1 MATSYPFPSK
11 VHVTSSVTLKL
22 TDRNYLLWKTQI
34 ESLLSS
40 QKLIGFV
47 NGAVNAPSQTRLIV
61 NGDVTTDEPNPQYE
75 SWFCTDQLVKSWL
88 FGTLSEEV
96 LGHVHNLS
104 TSRQIWVSLAEN
116 FNKSSVARE
125 FSLRRSL
132 QLLSKKEKPLS
143 VYCREF
149 KTICDALSSIG
160 KPIDESM
167 KIFGFLNGLGRD
179 YDPITTVIQ
188 NSLSKLPCPTFN
200 DVVSEVQGF
209 DSKLQSYE
217 EAVSV
222 TPHLAFNTERSDSGA
237 PQYTPN
243 HRGRGRSGQNRGRG
257 GYTTRGRGFSQ
268 HQSSPQASG
277 PRPVCQI
284 CGRTGHTA
292 LKCYNRFDNNY
303 QAEVQAFSTLRVS
316 DETGKEWHPDSA
328 ATAHVTS
335 STNALQSAA
344 QYDGDDAVLV
354 GDGTY
359 LPITHIGST
368 TINSSKGK
376 IPLNEVL
383 VVPNIQKSLLS
394 VSKLCDDYPCGV
406 YFDANKVCIIDL
418 QTQKVVTKGPRRNG
432 LYVLEN
438 QEFVALYSNRQCVA
452 TEEVWHHRL
461 GHANSKALQHLQHS
475 KAIQMNKS
483 RTSPIC
489 EPCQM
494 GKSSKLPFFV
504 SDSRVLHPLDRVHCD
519 LWGPSPV
526 VSNQGFKFYAIFV
539 DDYSRYSWFYPLKSK
554 SEFVSVF
561 ISFQKLVENQLNTK
575 IKVFQ
580 SDGGGEFVSNKLKEH
595 FSQHDIH
602 HRISCPY
609 TPQQNGLAER
619 KHRHLVELGLSMLFH
634 SHTPQKFWVESF
646 FTANYIINLLPSS
659 VLKNLSPHE
668 ALFGLKPDYTSLR
681 VFGSACYPC
690 LRPLAQNKFDPR
702 SLQCVF
708 LGYNNQY
715 KGYRCFYPPTGK
727 VYISRNVI
735 FNESELPFK
744 EKYQSLVP
752 NYSTP
757 LLQAWQHH
765 KAVEISSPATTIQ
778 LLPKPITPIT
788 EPVPAQIEPEPTSDG
803 EESNIDVNPGI
814 EEVEEANPEPVANTH
829 TMTTRSK
836 AGIHKPNTRYV
847 LLTTQKLNNEPKTLA
862 SAMKHPGWNE
872 AVHEEIN
879 RVHMLSTW
887 SLVPPS
893 EDMNILSSKW
903 VFKTKLKPDGSV
915 DKLKARLVAKGFDQ
929 EEGLDYLETFSPV
942 VRTATIRLVL
952 DVSTAKG
959 WPIKQLDVSNAFL
972 HGELQEP
979 VYMYQPTG
987 FIDPQKPSHVCRLT
1001 KALYGLKQAP
1011 RAWFDTFSNFLL
1023 DFGFL
1028 CSKADPSLFVC
1039 HQDGKVLYLLLYVDD
1054 ILLTGSD
1061 QSLLQDLLQ
1070 ALNSRFSMK
1079 DLGPPRYFL
1088 GIQIEDYANG
1098 LFLHQTAYAT
1108 DILQQAAMSDCN
1120 PMPTPLPTQLENLN
1134 SELFEEPTY
1143 FRSLAG
1149 KLQYLTITRPDI
1161 QFAVNFICQRMHSPT
1176 VSDFGLLKRI
1186 LRYIKGT
1193 LGMGLPIKRNSTL
1206 ALSAFS
1212 DSDWAGC
1219 KSTRRSTTGFCILL
1233 GSNLISWSA
1242 KRQPTVSNS
1251 STEAEYRAL
1260 TYAAR
1265 EVTWISSLL
1274 RDLGIPQY
1282 LPTQV
1287 YCDNLSAV
1295 YLSAN
1300 PALHSRSKHFDTDW
1314 HYIREQV
1321 ALGLIET
1328 HHIPAALQ
1336 LADVFTKSLPR
1347 RGFIDLRGKLGVS
1360 SSPTPSLRGSV
1371 SNKQVTGPATEGPS
1385 QSSQQMKT
1393 KEDSSSSEKQSN
1405 EGSRKVPTGD
1415 SSNPA
1420 ALAV

>member
-1 MATSYPFPSK
+1 MATSYPFPDN

-22 TDRNYLLWKTQI
+22 TDSNYLLWKTQF

-47 NGAVNAPSQTRLIV
+47 NGAVNAPSQSRLVV
-61 NGDVTTDEPNPQYE
+61 NGEVTSEEPNPLYE
-75 SWFCTDQLVKSWL
+75 SWFCTDQLVRSWL

-125 FSLRRSL
+125 FSLRQNL
-132 QLLSKKEKPLS
+132 QLLSKKEKPFS

-160 KPIDESM
+160 KPVDESM

-188 NSLSKLPCPTFN
+188 SSLSKLPTPTFN

-217 EAVSV
+217 EAASV
-222 TPHLAFNTERSDSGA
+222 TPHLAFNIERSESGS
-237 PQYTPN
+237 PQYNPN
-243 HRGRGRSGQNRGRG
+243 QKGRGRSGQNKGRG
-257 GYTTRGRGFSQ
+257 GYSTRGRGFSQ
-268 HQSSPQASG
+268 HQSSPQVSG

-303 QAEVQAFSTLRVS
+303 QAEIQAFSTLRVS
-316 DETGKEWHPDSA
+316 DDTGKEWHPDSA

-335 STNALQSAA
+335 STNGLQSATE
-344 QYDGDDAVLV
+344 YEGDDAVLV

-359 LPITHIGST
+359 LPITHTGST
-368 TINSSKGK
+368 TIKSSNGK

-418 QTQKVVTKGPRRNG
+418 QTQKVVTTGPRRNG

-438 QEFVALYSNRQCVA
+438 QEFVALYSNRQCAA

-461 GHANSKALQHLQHS
+461 GHANSKALQHLQNS
-475 KAIQMNKS
+475 KAIQINKS
-483 RTSPIC
+483 RTSPVC

-494 GKSSKLPFFV
+494 GKSSRLPFLI
-504 SDSRVLHPLDRVHCD
+504 SDSRVLHPLDRIHCD

-526 VSNQGFKFYAIFV
+526 VSNQGLKYYAIFV
-539 DDYSRYSWFYPLKSK
+539 DDYSRYSWFYPLHNK
-554 SEFVSVF
+554 SEFLSVF

-580 SDGGGEFVSNKLKEH
+580 SDGGGEFVSNKLKTHLSEH
-595 FSQHDIH
+595 GIH

-646 FTANYIINLLPSS
+646 FTANYIINRLPSS
-659 VLKNLSPHE
+659 VLKNLSPYE
-668 ALFGLKPDYTSLR
+668 ALFGEKPDYSSLR

-708 LGYNNQY
+708 LGYNSQY

-752 NYSTP
+752 QYSTP
-757 LLQAWQHH
+757 LLQAWQHN
-765 KAVEISSPATTIQ
+765 KISEISVPAAPVQ
-778 LLPKPITPIT
+778 LFSKPIDLNTYAGSQVT
-788 EPVPAQIEPEPTSDG
+788 EQLTDPEPTSNNEGSD
-803 EESNIDVNPGI
+803 EEVNPVA
-814 EEVEEANPEPVANTH
+814 EEIAANQEQVINSHA
-829 TMTTRSK
+829 MTTRSK
-836 AGIHKPNTRYV
+836 AGIQKPNTRYA
-847 LLTTQKLNNEPKTLA
+847 LITSRMNTAEPKTLA

-879 RVHMLSTW
+879 RVHMLHTW
-887 SLVPPS
+887 SLVPPTD
-893 EDMNILSSKW
+893 DMNILSSKW
-903 VFKTKLKPDGSV
+903 VFKTKLHPDGSI

-929 EEGLDYLETFSPV
+929 EEGVDYLETFSPV

-952 DVSTAKG
+952 DVSTSKG

-979 VYMYQPTG
+979 VFMYQPSG
-987 FIDPQKPSHVCRLT
+987 FIDPQKPTHVCRLT
-1001 KALYGLKQAP
+1001 KAIYGLKQAP

-1023 DFGFL
+1023 DYGFV
-1028 CSKADPSLFVC
+1028 CSKSDPSLFVC
-1039 HQDGKVLYLLLYVDD
+1039 HQDGKILYLLLYVDD

-1061 QSLLQDLLQ
+1061 QSLLEDLLQ
-1070 ALNSRFSMK
+1070 ALKNRFSMK

-1108 DILQQAAMSDCN
+1108 DILQQAGMSDCN
-1120 PMPTPLPTQLENLN
+1120 PMPTPLPQQLDNLN
-1134 SELFEEPTY
+1134 SELFAEPTY

-1176 VSDFGLLKRI
+1176 TSDFGLLKRI

-1193 LGMGLPIKRNSTL
+1193 IGMGLPIKRNSTL
-1206 ALSAFS
+1206 TLSAYS
-1212 DSDWAGC
+1212 DSDHAGC
-1219 KSTRRSTTGFCILL
+1219 KNTRRSTTGFCILL

-1265 EVTWISSLL
+1265 EITWISFLL

-1300 PALHSRSKHFDTDW
+1300 PALHNRSKHFDTDY

-1328 HHIPAALQ
+1328 QHISATFQ

-1347 RGFIDLRGKLGVS
+1347 RAFVDLRSKLGVS
-1360 SSPTPSLRGSV
+1360 GSPTPSLRGSV
-1371 SNKQVTGPATEGPS
+1371 SNKQVTGPTTTKGPS
-1385 QSSQQMKT
+1385 QPSQIEEDKI
-1393 KEDSSSSEKQSN
+1393 DSSSKQSN
-1405 EGSRKVPTGD
+1405 DRTEEGRF
-1415 SSNPA
+1415 A
-1420 ALAV
+1420 